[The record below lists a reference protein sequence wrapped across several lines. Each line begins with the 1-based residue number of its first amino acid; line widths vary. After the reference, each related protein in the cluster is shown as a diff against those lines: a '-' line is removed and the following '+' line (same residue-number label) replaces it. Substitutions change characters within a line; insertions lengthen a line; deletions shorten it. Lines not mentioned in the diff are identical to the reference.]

1 MSHSLHHKTT
11 DRPTHTVEDYLMTM
25 SVMERDYGEIIA
37 ARLAEMLNVTPATV
51 AMTLKR
57 MERDSW
63 ITGKGRKGICLT
75 DTGRAAAHSVIR
87 RHMLTEWLLVKLLKV
102 PIAQTH
108 DEAHGIEHAIS
119 PQLEERL
126 REVLGDPKVCPH
138 GNPFPGCEQYTSQ
151 WKPLTDLTAGQAVVI
166 RRIHEF
172 AEDNHELLNFLVE
185 NGIAPGAQAKI
196 IETLPFNQT
205 LSIRLDEKL
214 VTLGFPAARFIFVEP
229 QENAPTGQQQ

>member
-1 MSHSLHHKTT
+1 MSYLSHAKQT

-25 SVMERDYGEIIA
+25 LVMERDFGEIVA

-57 MERDSW
+57 MERDNW
-63 ITGKGRKGICLT
+63 ITGKGRKSIHLT
-75 DTGRAAAHSVIR
+75 ETGRAAAYSVTR

-126 REVLGDPKVCPH
+126 REVLDDPKVCPH
-138 GNPFPGCEQYTSQ
+138 GNPFPGCEDYTSGWQ
-151 WKPLTDLTAGQAVVI
+151 PLTDLVAGQVIII

-172 AEDNHELLNFLVE
+172 AENNHELLVFLVE
-185 NGIAPGAQAKI
+185 NGITPGATAEI
-196 IETLPFNQT
+196 VEVLPFNQT
-205 LSIRLDEKL
+205 LTIRLEEKPI
-214 VTLGFPAARFIFVEP
+214 TLGFPAARFIFAEKK
-229 QENAPTGQQQ
+229 ESA

>member
-1 MSHSLHHKTT
+1 MSHSISAKPT
-11 DRPTHTVEDYLMTM
+11 DRPTPTVEDYLMTM
-25 SVMERDYGEIIA
+25 HVMERDYGEIIA
-37 ARLAEMLNVTPATV
+37 ARLAEMLNVSPATV

-57 MERDSW
+57 MERDNW
-63 ITGKGRKGICLT
+63 IIGKGRKGINLT
-75 DTGRAAAHSVIR
+75 ETGRAAAHSVIR

-126 REVLGDPKVCPH
+126 REVLEDPKVCPH

-151 WKPLTDLTAGQAVVI
+151 WIPLTEFQAGQTGVI

-172 AEDNHELLNFLVE
+172 AEDNHELLLFLAD
-185 NGIAPGAQAKI
+185 NGIAPGARAEI
-196 IETLPFNQT
+196 VEILPFNQT
-205 LSIRLDEKL
+205 LSIQLSGKTI
-214 VTLGFPAARFIFVEP
+214 TLGFQAARFIFAEKL
-229 QENAPTGQQQ
+229 